1 MYDAARAT
9 AQDGGA
15 APDAGRKPAPDVGA
29 ARPDVGTAPPDL
41 GPVRDLVHLLAPQ
54 LGLDPGQVKVEAT
67 EAEQGGPLGGARAAA
82 GEHGLLL
89 RPSDMLDPEPALLAH
104 ELAHLAQHRNRTRPP
119 SATLPTRP
127 RAAADLTAA
136 EAEAAAVAD
145 AARTGGALWRPRA
158 LLPDGVLA
166 RDTGASGIAPR
177 TADQLAVELTERVAA
192 NHPDE
197 IALLGELFSD
207 VWSTAEDRVEAALT
221 VLDGFGFVVARA
233 LVQCLRPPTRER
245 LARISGGQYG
255 AHPRSAAAVLS
266 VLTTR
271 QLTALRHDR
280 VYDLPQALAGLA
292 PGALG
297 PAELR
302 GVHGTLHRLFAE
314 APDVTA
320 DLFDGPAR
328 TVLRALISLPTPP
341 GTDADLLTTAL
352 AEERR
357 VSADRRQVYGTDGP
371 VTDRTTA
378 SGTGTL
384 LLRDLT
390 ARLASPGATAAR
402 EALDL
407 LAGLVGGRGAQAA
420 PAGPAAAVR
429 LRLLVT
435 ELDARGLV
443 DRLLDHLPAA
453 DRHDP
458 DYSRVLS
465 AVLSVRRPA
474 RTLARIESLLSYG
487 LFDWAVTDEDARFA
501 YLLVRSLPLAEQDAW
516 RRLDGGKWYQR
527 LEANLPAGMVTGG
540 EYQGVGGEFTVAG
553 PGATREAVAGLLK
566 DVLVTWKARPGDGAT
581 AVSVVRRL
589 LGLGPGGEEPPG
601 GAPGVSRGLATAV
614 VRRLDALGDL
624 PDIVEALPETYLTA
638 EASRHELLDLTAL
651 RDPVNVQRQAAAL
664 LRTGLFS
671 FDWWVSAAEAW
682 LAHQLLRALSTA
694 EQDRFEADH
703 PGAWASAMSAMT
715 PRMLASAAVGALTG
729 RGEFPSRE
737 QLRGQLRD
745 QRLWKDPARRP
756 VLRALLDLAYR
767 SDDRRWVL
775 DRIHAHRDLAGL
787 EDLAQ
792 RIEEAGDIAVPGW
805 GDELVAAASRGF
817 RLLVAG
823 GDLLLQVASTLPER
837 TLRVELDVDDLREA
851 VRGTLA
857 GAEAARPALPGG
869 NRISIELEPEAG
881 ALTVRLA
888 SLDLRQLNVSRPGA
902 SFHTGEVHIRGLE
915 IRAGYS
921 DRRYRT
927 PVGVSARLASLDAQ
941 DVVAAD
947 PQLLPGGAAA
957 LARLLL
963 TSLTLHAADVTGQ
976 ALPAPQPGSIPVPL
990 FGPLFQALEN
1000 LVALTGGV
1008 PGAPSLLDLA
1018 LLPYP
1023 SPVPSPLGLL
1033 TDRVVGHYDPTGSPV
1048 DYLWGLASEGG
1059 LRPPHSVEERT
1070 RDAIGRLRALEVTF
1084 AELSLT
1090 GLVLGGDQ
1098 QVASVTFTDFG
1109 IGAARSLP
1117 GYLRLRQR
1125 ALERTLKRTPA
1136 GPEHD
1141 RITAEIHDLEKQL
1154 VPLRVQEAQ
1163 LESLESR
1170 DRLRPGSLNKDERKE
1185 LARLSDL
1192 LRADAGLV
1200 MDIGSITI
1208 GALHGRVTAAGAE
1221 IGPVHTHVRA
1231 PSEALARFGLDARYL
1246 ADPDLIARFQAGG
1259 TRFADARLLA
1269 DPQRRPEFVFEA
1281 GPIRL
1286 LPGPPGQPA
1295 LLVAATGIPPVDAIR
1310 ARLASLPPDADPA
1323 VREHL
1328 ARAVRLAEQI
1338 DTWHARQDPPA
1349 QELLEAEDE
1358 LRGLLGYSADSV
1370 AIGAVSADP
1379 VTVTQGGEKT
1389 EVRAGLRVSGIR
1401 LTGVRGPGFSAAEVT
1416 GAVRMGA
1423 RLADGTLTPE
1433 VSADLTAH
1441 GVHAGPG
1448 TFGTLGVTG
1457 LRGSLRRTADGYA
1470 VPDLAA
1476 DRLEVADFAV
1486 GDQANGVTGRRA
1498 ALVGVALDAEYHRAG
1513 TGQEY
1518 ARIAELTVERIE
1530 GEGLGYHRTDAQ
1542 GSLHASVESGALVGV
1557 RATDV
1562 MLTPGGD
1569 GWQLGSAGLTIGR
1582 VEDLRYEILA
1592 AAVTGGGRQAASTG
1606 GTPAPSTGGTSV
1618 RGTLTSA
1625 AGTGPV
1631 VTAHYARV
1639 GGDDHTLELAVAG
1652 LGIEQ
1657 TTVRTPATG
1666 LVVTRTLLS
1675 GRVRSTARDTGLS
1688 LELTDTE
1695 LRALSWHSGARKV
1708 TAPGPVTVGR
1718 VDLRDAVLTEPD
1730 PHAEDP
1736 ARRARRLTVA
1746 QLTVRDIRAPR
1757 VHYTDP
1763 PVDLV
1768 LAGSAES
1775 GSAGP
1780 RIASVELRDA
1790 VLPFTPAGTP
1800 DTDAVAAQLDVRG
1813 ASLPFVLSAGR
1824 LRDGLRAAGRIDVG
1838 SLSVRLRP
1846 GGPVT
1851 AHAAGVAGEVDLASG
1866 HTAGRG
1872 SGLHT
1877 WLTFGGLDSGEVT
1890 ITPQAVE
1897 VADLRLPNLTLS
1909 ALRLR
1914 SGAGSGYIAV
1924 DMTDGGGVDVSGV
1937 RVAARLERPRPGAA
1951 GPGQPAFTRVVLSR
1965 ARVDRI
1971 AFEGLDAQFGA
1982 GAEPLYLSVPVVPGG
1997 APATL
2002 TGLDLGG
2009 PGGFVWTPGGA
2020 DPFLGT
2026 LHAER
2031 LSLPRLRVEAT
2042 KAFRGDLTLTTDAI
2056 RLGLLRRGRS
2066 ELDVDRLALRL
2077 LGSATLGSPQE
2088 RISVGSAGAEH
2099 LHRADGTTRLTGV
2112 HADLLHYE
2120 RPGVEIDVEHAKL
2133 PEAVTTLPDSRSM
2146 TVPRLDLGGAH
2157 LRIDFRALPPAAG
2170 RPDPLTMTPE
2180 PKALLDSL
2188 NGTLGVQAVLHD
2200 MAILPSG
2207 TIEHTEYRRDV
2218 VITTPV
2224 TLEGGEAD
2232 TTDLAASLSAPG
2244 AIAFAPDSLLDLAV
2258 RHPQFDVQ
2266 GSRLFLFVTIPLT
2279 FHGVGKNVRRNLLS
2293 WRLTTAAD
2301 LDLARLR
2308 HRVRLRTLLDDM
2320 VQESDEAT
2328 NDSDAQEKKVQAAK
2342 DAPTGIDLSI
2352 NPGSGL
2358 SLHSREPIGLQ
2369 LASQGVNGRIGL
2381 GSEPLSGLR
2390 LSGSLVLS
2398 ARPGYSDLGKLAFQI
2413 ADLTVPYVD
2422 LTVEGHRVSVG
2433 AIEIHDLHDASVSF
2447 DELRP
2452 RVLEATIRQATARNI
2467 EWSHPAE

>member
-1 MYDAARAT
+1 AAESGL
-9 AQDGGA
+9 GG
-15 APDAGRKPAPDVGA
+15 R
-29 ARPDVGTAPPDL
+29 
-41 GPVRDLVHLLAPQ
+41 
-54 LGLDPGQVKVEAT
+54 
-67 EAEQGGPLGGARAAA
+67 LGGARAAA

-89 RPSDMLDPEPALLAH
+89 RPSEMLDPEPALVAH
-104 ELAHLAQHRNRTRPP
+104 ELAHLAQHRNRARPP
-119 SATLPTRP
+119 SATLPARP

-145 AARTGGALWRPRA
+145 AARSGGALWRPRA
-158 LLPDGVLA
+158 VLPDGVLA

-207 VWSTAEDRVEAALT
+207 VWTTAEDRVESALT

-233 LVQCLRPPTRER
+233 LVQCLRPQTRDR
-245 LARISGGQYG
+245 LARISGSQYG

-271 QLTALRHDR
+271 QLTALRHDP

-320 DLFDGPAR
+320 ELFDGPAR

-371 VTDRTTA
+371 VTDRSTA

-390 ARLASPGATAAR
+390 GRLASPGATAAR

-407 LAGLVGGRGAQAA
+407 LAGLVGGRGAEAA
-420 PAGPAAAVR
+420 PAGPAAAIR
-429 LRLLVT
+429 LRLLVA

-458 DYSRVLS
+458 DYSRVLT

-540 EYQGVGGEFTVAG
+540 EYQGVGGEFAVAG
-553 PGATREAVAGLLK
+553 PGVTGEAVAGLLK

-601 GAPGVSRGLATAV
+601 GTPGVSRGLAAAV

-729 RGEFPSRE
+729 RGEFPTRE
-737 QLRGQLRD
+737 QLRAQLRD
-745 QRLWKDPARRP
+745 QRLWKDPARRF

-775 DRIHAHRDLAGL
+775 DQIHAHRDLAGL

-792 RIEEAGDIAVPGW
+792 RIEEAGDIAIPGW
-805 GDELVAAASRGF
+805 GDELVAAAGRGF

-851 VRGTLA
+851 VRGPLA
-857 GAEAARPALPGG
+857 GAEAARPAEPGG

-902 SFHTGEVHIRGLE
+902 SFHTGDVHIRGLE

-927 PVGVSARLASLDAQ
+927 PVGVRAQLGSLDAR

-957 LARLLL
+957 LARLLM
-963 TSLTLHAADVTGQ
+963 TSLTLHAADVTGR
-976 ALPAPQPGSIPVPL
+976 ALPAPRPGSIPVPL

-1018 LLPYP
+1018 TLPYP
-1023 SPVPSPLGLL
+1023 SPVPSPLDLL
-1033 TDRVVGHYDPTGSPV
+1033 TDRVVGHYDPTDSPV

-1084 AELSLT
+1084 DELSLT

-1098 QVASVTFTDFG
+1098 QVASVTITDFG

-1117 GYLRLRQR
+1117 AYLRLRQR
-1125 ALERTLKRTPA
+1125 ALERTRKRTPA

-1141 RITAEIHDLEKQL
+1141 RITAEIRDLEKQL
-1154 VPLRVQEAQ
+1154 APLRVQEAR

-1170 DRLRPGSLNKDERKE
+1170 DRLRPGSLDKAEREE

-1192 LRADAGLV
+1192 LRADAGFI

-1221 IGPVHTHVRA
+1221 IGPVHAHTRA
-1231 PSEALARFGLDARYL
+1231 PSEVLARFGLDARYL
-1246 ADPDLIARFQAGG
+1246 ADPELIARFQAGG
-1259 TRFADARLLA
+1259 PRPADAGLLA

-1295 LLVAATGIPPVDAIR
+1295 LLIAATEIPPVDAIR
-1310 ARLASLPPDADPA
+1310 ARLASLPPGADPA

-1338 DTWHARQDPPA
+1338 DTWHVRPDPPA

-1370 AIGAVSADP
+1370 VIGAVSADP
-1379 VTVTQGGEKT
+1379 VTATQDGGKT
-1389 EVRAGLRVSGIR
+1389 AVRAGLRVSGIK

-1416 GAVRMGA
+1416 GAVGLGA
-1423 RLADGTLTPE
+1423 RFADGTLTPE

-1441 GVHAGPG
+1441 GVHAGQG

-1476 DRLEVADFAV
+1476 DRVEVLDFAV

-1498 ALVGVALDAEYHRAG
+1498 TLVGVTLDAEYHRAG
-1513 TGQEY
+1513 TQQEH

-1562 MLTPGGD
+1562 VLAPGGD
-1569 GWQLGSAGLTIGR
+1569 GWQLGSAGLTVGR
-1582 VEDLRYEILA
+1582 FEDVRYEILA
-1592 AAVTGGGRQAASTG
+1592 AAVTGGGRQAA
-1606 GTPAPSTGGTSV
+1606 PAPSTGGTSV

-1652 LGIEQ
+1652 LGIQQ
-1657 TTVRTPATG
+1657 TAVRTPAAG
-1666 LVVTRTLLS
+1666 LVITRTLLS

-1695 LRALSWHSGARKV
+1695 LRAISWHSGARKV

-1718 VDLRDAVLTEPD
+1718 VELRDAVLTEPD
-1730 PHAEDP
+1730 PHAQDI

-1763 PVDLV
+1763 PVDLQ
-1768 LAGSAES
+1768 LAGSAER

-1780 RIASVELRDA
+1780 RIASVELRDV

-1813 ASLPFVLSAGR
+1813 ASLPFVLSAGG
-1824 LRDGLRAAGRIDVG
+1824 LRDGLRAAGRLDVG

-1866 HTAGRG
+1866 HTAGKG
-1872 SGLHT
+1872 AGLHT

-1909 ALRLR
+1909 AFRLR
-1914 SGAGSGYIAV
+1914 SGAGSGYVAV

-1951 GPGQPAFTRVVLSR
+1951 GPGQPVFTRVVLSR
-1965 ARVDRI
+1965 ARADRI

-1982 GAEPLYLSVPVVPGG
+1982 GAEPLYVSVPVVPGG

-2026 LHAER
+2026 LHADR
-2031 LSLPRLRVEAT
+2031 LSLPRLRVEAAN
-2042 KAFRGDLTLTTDAI
+2042 AFRGDLTLTTDAI
-2056 RLGLLRRGRS
+2056 HLGLLRRGRS

-2088 RISVGSAGAEH
+2088 RISVGAAGAEH
-2099 LHRADGTTRLTGV
+2099 LHRADGTTRLTGGY
-2112 HADLLHYE
+2112 ADLLHYE

-2133 PEAVTTLPDSRSM
+2133 PEAVTALPGSRSM
-2146 TVPRLDLGGAH
+2146 TVPRLDLSGAH

-2170 RPDPLTMTPE
+2170 RPDPLTVTPE

-2188 NGTLGVQAVLHD
+2188 NGTLGIQAVLHD

-2224 TLEGGEAD
+2224 TLEGGEVD
-2232 TTDLAASLSAPG
+2232 TADLAASLSAPG
-2244 AIAFAPDSLLDLAV
+2244 AIAFAPDSLLDFAV

-2266 GSRLFLFVTIPLT
+2266 GSRLFLFVIIPVT
-2279 FHGVGKNVRRNLLS
+2279 FHGVGKNVRRNLLA
-2293 WRLTTAAD
+2293 WRLRTPAD

-2320 VQESDEAT
+2320 VQESDEAAT
-2328 NDSDAQEKKVQAAK
+2328 DSDAEKAKVQAAK
-2342 DAPTGIDLSI
+2342 DAPTGIDVSI
-2352 NPGSGL
+2352 SPGSGL
-2358 SLHSREPIGLQ
+2358 SVHSREPVGLQ

-2381 GSEPLSGLR
+2381 GSDPFSGLR

-2398 ARPGYSDLGKLAFQI
+2398 ARPGHSDLGKLAFQV
-2413 ADLTVPYVD
+2413 AELTVPYVD

-2467 EWSHPAE
+2467 EWSQPGK